1 MDFELPLSGGDLA
14 APLDAAGVA
23 QGVRLG
29 DLAPLLRRHLPAT
42 TPCGGT
48 PTALEQPA
56 LGDQPLRGY
65 LTGSVD
71 VVLRVDGD
79 PGGRAARPAPATWWS
94 TTRPTGSAHPTS
106 RSPPTPTARR
116 PSTQPWCHSDYP
128 LQALLYAVV
137 LHRFLRWRQPGYD
150 PELHLGGVLYLY
162 LRGMCGADTPLVDG
176 EPCGVF
182 RWTPAGA
189 AARGGLGPAGRS
201 PAMTTTPT
209 TDATAAAGGI
219 AMVEP
224 LGPHDRRRAR
234 SASGLLAGFND
245 TGLLE
250 AADVHVARRVAA
262 LAGEA
267 DEQVQLALA
276 LAVRGVRSGS
286 TCVDLAAVPELLDSP
301 SLPGWPEPGGWV
313 EAVAGSPLVAEG
325 VLHLEGGTVYLDRYH
340 RLESQVC
347 DDLVER
353 VAAPA
358 PAVDA
363 AALEAARARIRGH
376 RLSEQQER
384 AAVGAVGRSTTVL
397 TGGPGTGK
405 TTTIAR
411 LLVLLADQAAAR
423 GERFS
428 VALTA
433 PTGKAATRLQE
444 AVLAELA
451 DLDPADRERVG
462 RPETMTLHRLLG
474 WRPDNA
480 TRFRHD
486 RGNRL
491 KHDLVVVDES
501 SMVELTMMG
510 RLLEA
515 VRPQARLVL
524 VGDPRQLTSVG
535 AGAVL
540 ADVVR
545 GFADHFGED
554 APESPVASLTENF
567 RSTEHIKELAEALRA
582 GDADEVLATLRRPS
596 DEVELVELPAAD
608 ASGEGPGAQALGHA
622 LGEALRERSL
632 DLALRVRRHAVAGEH
647 EAGRGRPRHPPP
659 AVRPPRRA
667 LRRPLLEPA
676 GRALARR
683 GGRGAGAGGVV
694 RRSPAAGDDQR
705 LRARGLQRR
714 DRGRGARARRPSARL
729 DLRLRAAA
737 RLRPARLEAVET
749 MHAMTVHKSQ
759 GSQAAHV
766 TVLLPEADSRLL
778 TRELFYTAIT
788 RAQEQV
794 RVVAS
799 EAAVRAAVAREAQR
813 ASGLRHRLAR
823 RLTHRSAAADRA

>member
-1 MDFELPLSGGDLA
+1 
-14 APLDAAGVA
+14 
-23 QGVRLG
+23 
-29 DLAPLLRRHLPAT
+29 
-42 TPCGGT
+42 
-48 PTALEQPA
+48 
-56 LGDQPLRGY
+56 
-65 LTGSVD
+65 
-71 VVLRVDGD
+71 
-79 PGGRAARPAPATWWS
+79 
-94 TTRPTGSAHPTS
+94 
-106 RSPPTPTARR
+106 
-116 PSTQPWCHSDYP
+116 
-128 LQALLYAVV
+128 
-137 LHRFLRWRQPGYD
+137 
-150 PELHLGGVLYLY
+150 
-162 LRGMCGADTPLVDG
+162 
-176 EPCGVF
+176 
-182 RWTPAGA
+182 
-189 AARGGLGPAGRS
+189 
-201 PAMTTTPT
+201 MTTTPT
-209 TDATAAAGGI
+209 TPTTPTTVAPA
-219 AMVEP
+219 EP

-286 TCVDLAAVPELLDSP
+286 TCVDLSAVPALLEH
-301 SLPGWPEPGGWV
+301 PGWPEPAGWV
-313 EAVAGSPLVAEG
+313 EAVAASPLVAEG
-325 VLHLEGGTVYLDRYH
+325 VVHLEGDTVYLDRYH

-358 PAVDA
+358 PQVDA
-363 AALEAARARIRGH
+363 AALDAARARIRGA

-596 DEVELVELPAAD
+596 DEVELVELPATD
-608 ASGEGPGAQALGHA
+608 PTGQEPGARAAVGQALA
-622 LGEALRERSL
+622 QTLGEALRERSL
-632 DLALRVRRHAVAGEH
+632 DLALRVRRHAAAGEH
-647 EAGRGRPRHPPP
+647 EQ
-659 AVRPPRRA
+659 AVAA
-667 LRRPLLEPA
+667 LDTHRLLCAHRDGPYGVRSWNRQVERWLAEEVGEPVLGEWYVGRPLLVTTNDY
-676 GRALARR
+676 ALEVYN
-683 GGRGAGAGGVV
+683 GETGAVV
-694 RRSPAAGDDQR
+694 RAPDGR
-705 LRARGLQRR
+705 LRAWISG
-714 DRGRGARARRPSARL
+714 SE
-729 DLRLRAAA
+729 RLRDFA
-737 RLRPARLEAVET
+737 PARLEAIET

-813 ASGLRHRLAR
+813 ASGLRDRLAQR
-823 RLTHRSAAADRA
+823 LAQRLTSA